1 VRTHLPSRPR
11 RTIASRG
18 TTRARVAA
26 VVTWMTASS
35 VLAVVLTVASAAP
48 ASAAAT
54 VTLADWQM
62 NEPPGA
68 TVMTDNSG
76 NGIEGSIGSG
86 AQTGFLVNGS
96 TAYHWTLTPPNQP
109 PAQPERLIL
118 VDSSQLNPGTR
129 DYAVTIR
136 FRTTHSVGN
145 MIQKGQA
152 GSPGGYFKWEI
163 PNGRL
168 RCQFTSKD
176 GRGNVIANRSAKAP
190 LNMPLNDGEWHTVR
204 CEKTD
209 RVTMTID
216 GTTVVQSS
224 RATWGPISNDVPLTI
239 AGKSNCDQITIT
251 CDYFAGEID
260 WIKIEASTT
269 GSTDH
274 QPPNTP
280 GQPTGTSTGFTTT
293 DLSWQASTD
302 DVSTTLQYRIFRDG
316 AHVATIASS
325 DPVVTFTDTGLVPGS
340 THTYSIV
347 AVDLAG
353 NQSQPGPASD
363 SITVLPAPSGVFVDD
378 FSSGFSQWTTVS
390 GMSIDDSTGNPYAP
404 SARVQATSQGVTLTK
419 ILPTT
424 LGSAC
429 ASFDIN
435 VTTLTSNVI
444 LMRLLTGTGGGIVRV
459 IENPDGT
466 LSLRSDATGT
476 LMNSGVPLGAGWH
489 DIELCG
495 TVGLSGTWDLYLDG
509 AQIVNGWV
517 ANTGTSP
524 IGRVLLGDYQV
535 KTWTANYDFVVV
547 DQAPG
552 EA

>member
-1 VRTHLPSRPR
+1 MKMGMSGRQGL
-11 RTIASRG
+11 ARG
-18 TTRARVAA
+18 AVARVAA
-26 VVTWMTASS
+26 VAAWMTASS
-35 VLAVVLTVASAAP
+35 VLAVVLSVASAAP
-48 ASAAAT
+48 ANAAAT
-54 VTLADWQM
+54 ITLADWQM
-62 NEPPGA
+62 NETPGA

-76 NGIEGSIGSG
+76 NGIEGSIGS
-86 AQTGFLVNGS
+86 AVQTDFLVDGS

-118 VDSSQLNPGTR
+118 VDSAQLNPGTR

-190 LNMPLNDGEWHTVR
+190 LNMPLNDGQWHTVR

-260 WIKIEASTT
+260 WVKIEVSTT
-269 GSTDH
+269 GSTDQ
-274 QPPNTP
+274 QPPSVP
-280 GQPTGTSTGFTTT
+280 GQPTGTSSGFTTT
-293 DLSWQASTD
+293 DLSWPGSVD
-302 DVSTTLQYRIFRDG
+302 DTSATLQYRIYRDG
-316 AHVATIASS
+316 VWVATTPSS
-325 DPVVTFTDTGLVPGS
+325 APVVSYQDTGLVPGS
-340 THTYSIV
+340 IHTYSIV

-353 NQSQPGPASD
+353 NQSAAGPVSD
-363 SITVLPAPSGVFVDD
+363 PITVLAAPSGIFVDD
-378 FSSGFSQWTTVS
+378 FSSGFSQWSTVA
-390 GMSIDDSTGNPYAP
+390 GMTIDDSSGSPNAP
-404 SARVQATSQGVTLTK
+404 SAHLQVTSKGATVTK
-419 ILPTT
+419 ILPGTF
-424 LGSAC
+424 GSAC

-435 VTTLTSNVI
+435 VTSLSSGVI
-444 LMRLLTGTGGGIVRV
+444 LLRLLTASGSGILRV
-459 IENPDGT
+459 IENADGT
-466 LSLRSDATGT
+466 LTLRSDATGT
-476 LMNSGVPLGAGWH
+476 LRNSGVPLGSGWH
-489 DIELCG
+489 DIEVCG
-495 TVGLSGTWDLYLDG
+495 TVGTSGTWDLYRDG
-509 AQIVNGWV
+509 TPIVTGWV

-524 IGRVLLGDYQV
+524 IGRVLLGDYQAR
-535 KTWTANYDFVVV
+535 TWTANFDEVIV